1 MRASPLMQILDLAR
15 WAPSGDNV
23 QPWRF
28 RILGDDRC
36 EIVAHD
42 EGHDRVY
49 NLDGRPLQ
57 LALGGLV
64 EAASI
69 AASHHGCT
77 LSVTPRAPRAGQPLT
92 IELVLTEDPS
102 RPPDPLAA
110 SIPARR
116 VQRRPLSIRALTEEQ
131 TRALEAAVAPG
142 YRVVWLSG
150 TAQRWRT
157 ARLLF
162 DSARIRLTMPE
173 AFPVH
178 KHAIEWGARYSVDRV
193 PSEALGVDKGTAA
206 IMRWAMQSWERVDR
220 LNRWGG
226 GTLMPRI
233 LMDWLPGVACGAHVA
248 LVAEGDAAAA
258 LDMQGQLR
266 AGRAMLRFWLTAT
279 ACGLQHQPEM
289 TPLIFGRYAREGR
302 QFSRVESLAADAA
315 QVGQR
320 LDALLGGRSANTVW
334 FGRVGSG
341 TVAAARSERRSLREL
356 ILPTTPSMEPGA

>member
-1 MRASPLMQILDLAR
+1 MRASPLLQILDLAR
-15 WAPSGDNV
+15 WAPSGDNI

-28 RILGDDRC
+28 RILDELRF

-57 LALGGLV
+57 LALGGV
-64 EAASI
+64 IEAAAI
-69 AASHHGCT
+69 AASQHGLA
-77 LSVTPRAPRAGQPLT
+77 LSWRPLPGDSQAPLT
-92 IELVLTEDPS
+92 IVVQLAPDAAVAA
-102 RPPDPLAA
+102 DPLVSA
-110 SIPARR
+110 IPLRR
-116 VQRRPLSIRALTEEQ
+116 VQRRPLSRRPLSPQEVS
-131 TRALEAAVAPG
+131 RLEAAVAPG
-142 YRVVWLSG
+142 YRIVWLASPKE
-150 TAQRWRT
+150 RVRT

-193 PSEALGVDKGTAA
+193 PSQALGVDRATAG

-226 GTLMPRI
+226 GTLMPRL
-233 LMDWLPGVACGAHVA
+233 LMDWLPGRACAAHLA
-248 LVAEGDAAAA
+248 LVAQGAASAA
-258 LDMQGQLR
+258 MSTAGQLE

-302 QFSRVESLAADAA
+302 TFSRVERLARDAAD
-315 QVGQR
+315 VGRR
-320 LDALLGGRSANTVW
+320 LDALLGGVSDRAVW
-334 FGRVGSG
+334 FGRIGAG
-341 TVAAARSERRSLREL
+341 PAAAARSERRSLDEL
-356 ILPTTPSMEPGA
+356 ILPPQ